1 MIYWVTVKKNLMEKG
16 KKKLNAILEYH
27 VVKPHALSH
36 EIFAFI
42 HILMRFHKSI
52 PLLKNKE
59 KREMHQKIEV
69 KVLLLTSS

>member
-1 MIYWVTVKKNLMEKG
+1 MKKG
-16 KKKLNAILEYH
+16 KKKLNAILECH
-27 VVKPHALSH
+27 VAGPHALSH
-36 EIFAFI
+36 EISVFI
-42 HILMRFHKSI
+42 HIYIYIYILMRFHKSI